1 MNTQNETRVNEQE
14 YSDIKVSKQTA
25 KVLEALAAWENLFE
39 KINAIDGLVVDVEDN
54 IIDQAYKLEGALQW
68 YLREAVEEQQNKI
81 GYTYRVI

>member
-1 MNTQNETRVNEQE
+1 METQKQETTQE
-14 YSDIKVSKQTA
+14 YSDIKVSKETA
-25 KVLEALAAWENLFE
+25 KVLDALAAWENLFE